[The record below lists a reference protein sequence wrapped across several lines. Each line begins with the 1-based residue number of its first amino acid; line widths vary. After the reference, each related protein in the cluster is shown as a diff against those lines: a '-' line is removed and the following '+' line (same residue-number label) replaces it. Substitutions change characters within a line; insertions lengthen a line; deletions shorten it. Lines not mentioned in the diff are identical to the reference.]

1 MFKRFVLLFM
11 SLIMALSFSGCD
23 SSSFQK
29 DFSAKDALKIE
40 DIDWNIVES
49 TLDGQSIV
57 SFNYKN
63 KTKYTILD
71 VEMKFVQ
78 KEGTTKIDR
87 SVFDDLKKSDY
98 WTDEKISEIY
108 IMGYNRKCAKPGES
122 VGDSPCN
129 INGTYTLVS
138 DIDQFDVMEPDSVE
152 IAFIGKDG
160 LCYTV
165 YYDYKSQTFS
175 ESTLGGKNIHEWSES
190 ELSKKL
196 PKEKFTAVVVTTD
209 KDDCFSFKAYDISRN
224 DFENYIESLK
234 NNGFDII
241 KNDGSNSFNA
251 KDSDGAEVS
260 FNYVPLEECMGGKIE
275 LKGLRTE
282 TTAVT
287 TTNEIKVDM
296 EADTASSAV
305 TTAATDNKNET
316 DELLAILDEIKDD
329 IDATKKIINEEAVK
343 TNDKIGDSYDGY
355 IKNVNSLREWYDF
368 TENESSA
375 LYKRVLEKSYEYF
388 CLAAA
393 SPNHTDS
400 KFIKNVM
407 ESYTEEIYDNALNDY
422 GSQIYDD
429 IYPDIYEHYDE
440 IINTGIDKN
449 FDDWLNTSTEFYDEW
464 LNSSTDFY
472 NSWVEASSNIYT
484 FCLNVENS
492 FMLENYNI
500 KPIYE
505 EEISK
510 INSSFENNDQTISND
525 SVDNM
530 NKEDEISIINALEE
544 LSDISDEYVS
554 VVDKLK
560 ENPNDYDAIEE
571 YLSVIIKLAKLVEKY
586 ENEDYVEMQNDFTDE
601 EKASYMNLYKE
612 IDDKM
617 TKANEELE
625 KLDITLF
632 D

>member
-1 MFKRFVLLFM
+1 
-11 SLIMALSFSGCD
+11 
-23 SSSFQK
+23 
-29 DFSAKDALKIE
+29 
-40 DIDWNIVES
+40 
-49 TLDGQSIV
+49 
-57 SFNYKN
+57 
-63 KTKYTILD
+63 
-71 VEMKFVQ
+71 MK
-78 KEGTTKIDR
+78 
-87 SVFDDLKKSDY
+87 
-98 WTDEKISEIY
+98 
-108 IMGYNRKCAKPGES
+108 
-122 VGDSPCN
+122 
-129 INGTYTLVS
+129 
-138 DIDQFDVMEPDSVE
+138 
-152 IAFIGKDG
+152 
-160 LCYTV
+160 
-165 YYDYKSQTFS
+165 
-175 ESTLGGKNIHEWSES
+175 
-190 ELSKKL
+190 
-196 PKEKFTAVVVTTD
+196 
-209 KDDCFSFKAYDISRN
+209 
-224 DFENYIESLK
+224 
-234 NNGFDII
+234 
-241 KNDGSNSFNA
+241 
-251 KDSDGAEVS
+251 
-260 FNYVPLEECMGGKIE
+260 
-275 LKGLRTE
+275 
-282 TTAVT
+282 
-287 TTNEIKVDM
+287 
-296 EADTASSAV
+296 
-305 TTAATDNKNET
+305 
-316 DELLAILDEIKDD
+316 IKDD

-449 FDDWLNTSTEFYDEW
+449 FDDWINTSTEFYDEW

-601 EKASYMNLYKE
+601 EKAYYMNLYKE

>member
-1 MFKRFVLLFM
+1 MVHR
-11 SLIMALSFSGCD
+11 
-23 SSSFQK
+23 
-29 DFSAKDALKIE
+29 
-40 DIDWNIVES
+40 
-49 TLDGQSIV
+49 
-57 SFNYKN
+57 
-63 KTKYTILD
+63 
-71 VEMKFVQ
+71 
-78 KEGTTKIDR
+78 
-87 SVFDDLKKSDY
+87 
-98 WTDEKISEIY
+98 
-108 IMGYNRKCAKPGES
+108 
-122 VGDSPCN
+122 
-129 INGTYTLVS
+129 
-138 DIDQFDVMEPDSVE
+138 
-152 IAFIGKDG
+152 
-160 LCYTV
+160 
-165 YYDYKSQTFS
+165 
-175 ESTLGGKNIHEWSES
+175 
-190 ELSKKL
+190 
-196 PKEKFTAVVVTTD
+196 
-209 KDDCFSFKAYDISRN
+209 
-224 DFENYIESLK
+224 
-234 NNGFDII
+234 
-241 KNDGSNSFNA
+241 
-251 KDSDGAEVS
+251 
-260 FNYVPLEECMGGKIE
+260 
-275 LKGLRTE
+275 
-282 TTAVT
+282 
-287 TTNEIKVDM
+287 
-296 EADTASSAV
+296 
-305 TTAATDNKNET
+305 
-316 DELLAILDEIKDD
+316 
-329 IDATKKIINEEAVK
+329 
-343 TNDKIGDSYDGY
+343 
-355 IKNVNSLREWYDF
+355 
-368 TENESSA
+368 
-375 LYKRVLEKSYEYF
+375 
-388 CLAAA
+388 
-393 SPNHTDS
+393 
-400 KFIKNVM
+400 
-407 ESYTEEIYDNALNDY
+407 
-422 GSQIYDD
+422 YDD

-601 EKASYMNLYKE
+601 EKAYYMNLYKE